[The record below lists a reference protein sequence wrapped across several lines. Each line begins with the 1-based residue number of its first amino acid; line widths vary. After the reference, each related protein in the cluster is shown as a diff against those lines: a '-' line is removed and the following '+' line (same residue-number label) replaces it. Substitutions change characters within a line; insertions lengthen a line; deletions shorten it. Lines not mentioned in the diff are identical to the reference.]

1 MKRNFIIW
9 TYKRIQLRMLLI
21 KFKSSIKSRRPNSFI
36 KLNCYSRHL
45 TSSWGLPHGKTPQN
59 VPALFLTEIFFCWE
73 IFYSLKNRIILKIRN
88 KGVIDMKCRLYLC
101 LLVAGVF
108 ILAVGRPAT
117 ASSLIEAASMGD
129 TEKVQLLLAQGADV
143 NARDND
149 GSTAL
154 MAAVAYGHII
164 ADIW

>member
-1 MKRNFIIW
+1 M
-9 TYKRIQLRMLLI
+9 T
-21 KFKSSIKSRRPNSFI
+21 
-36 KLNCYSRHL
+36 
-45 TSSWGLPHGKTPQN
+45 
-59 VPALFLTEIFFCWE
+59 
-73 IFYSLKNRIILKIRN
+73 
-88 KGVIDMKCRLYLC
+88 CRLYLC

-129 TEKVQLLLAQGADV
+129 TEKVHALLAKGADV

-154 MAAVAYGHII
+154 MAAVTYGHIDI
-164 ADIW
+164 VHALLAKGADVNAKDNAGDTALMAAKRGGTALMAAKREGHKEIVRMLKEAGAKE